1 MLYEELLIE
10 AENIGLKIKEK
21 SLKYDFKGLYK
32 NRKIFIDKKLDTD
45 KKRVCILSEEIGH
58 HHTTYGNIL
67 DQTSTSN
74 RKQEKRA
81 RNYAY
86 EKLITLNKIIRAY
99 NNRVKN
105 RYELAEFLNVTEDFL
120 QNALDHYKN
129 KYGVCYVK
137 GDYTIYFE
145 PLGVLR
151 MFK

>member
-1 MLYEELLIE
+1 MNYEGLLKE
-10 AENIGLKIKEK
+10 AFSLNLVIKEK
-21 SLKYDFKGLYK
+21 KLIAHDGLCRGNRIAISKTLK
-32 NRKIFIDKKLDTD
+32 TD
-45 KKRVCILSEEIGH
+45 REKHCVLAEELGH
-58 HHTTYGNIL
+58 YCTTYGNIL

-86 EKLITLNKIIRAY
+86 EKLITLNKIIEAY

-120 QNALDHYKN
+120 QDALDHYKN

>member
-1 MLYEELLIE
+1 MYEDLATEIQCQGVEIIE
-10 AENIGLKIKEK
+10 VKFKGNL
-21 SLKYDFKGLYK
+21 KGLYDD
-32 NRKIFIDKKLDTD
+32 NTIALDYKIDTD
-45 KKRVCILSEEIGH
+45 KERACILAEEIGH
-58 HHTTYGNIL
+58 HYTTYGNIL

-86 EKLITLNKIIRAY
+86 EKLITLNKIIEAY

-120 QNALDHYKN
+120 QDALDHYKN

>member
-1 MLYEELLIE
+1 MYEELASE
-10 AENIGLKIKEK
+10 AQIQGIDIVEIKFK
-21 SLKYDFKGLYK
+21 GGHKGLYGD
-32 NRKIFIDKKLDTD
+32 NIIAIDKKIDTD
-45 KKRVCILSEEIGH
+45 KEKTCILAEEIGH
-58 HHTTYGNIL
+58 HYTTYGNIL

-86 EKLITLNKIIRAY
+86 EKLITLNKIIEAY

-120 QNALDHYKN
+120 QYALDHYKN